1 MKIISQSAD
10 QLVMKEGSTSAIVV
24 GAVIILA
31 AAGVGFKFRDAN
43 PYVIWIAL
51 AAILG
56 GLALIL
62 FSSAITVTANKPGGQ
77 LLYQKKRIIGG
88 STVTYAIAEIFRI
101 ETRKQWRV
109 ENAPP
114 ASNQNVSMPQPVLV
128 AQSVIVFKDGR
139 EVPLDHQK
147 NSSTMSAGSMVVMG
161 GQGAETAI
169 AAQVAKFLGVP
180 FQEIMPPNMSS
191 GVNIVS
197 GSGNI
202 QL

>member
-1 MKIISQSAD
+1 MKIVSQSAD
-10 QLVMKEGSTSAIVV
+10 QLVMKEGSTTGIIFGAIFILV
-24 GAVIILA
+24 G
-31 AAGVGFKFRDAN
+31 AGVGFKMRDAN
-43 PYVIWIAL
+43 PYVIYIAL
-51 AAILG
+51 AIVLG
-56 GLALIL
+56 GLAAIL
-62 FSSAITVTANKPGGQ
+62 FSSAITVDANKTSGQ

-88 STVTYAIAEIFRI
+88 STATYAIADISRI
-101 ETRKQWRV
+101 ETRKQWQV
-109 ENAPP
+109 QNAPP
-114 ASNQNVSMPQPVLV
+114 AGTQNATMPQPVLV

-147 NSSTMSAGSMVVMG
+147 NSSTMSSGSAVVMG

-191 GVNIVS
+191 GVNIMS